1 MSSSSWNPHFSN
13 FIPNAKGGM
22 QVDTSHKALKT
33 PLQVPLSL
41 KAVHMLP
48 PGCAKIVSWVPDLIL
63 ISASS
68 NPQWRGSSFQ
78 VSLYAPHTWSTGTV
92 CVCGPHTLLGI
103 LITCLFHNLPGV
115 FVHMCGHI
123 TCGRSA
129 IHVFLQQG
137 LTSVTHPFSSGTS
150 VCRSRLHWRVLAL
163 KICQCP
169 RLCWY
174 TQIIR
179 ILLCVIKSWSYERAL
194 FQKCI
199 LRSYAFNDMTAGIV
213 N

>member
-63 ISASS
+63 FSASS

-92 CVCGPHTLLGI
+92 CVCVAHTHCWVSLSHACSTISLECLCICVATSPVVGQQFTYFCNRGSLLSHILSAVVHQFVGPGCTEGCWHSKSVSV
-103 LITCLFHNLPGV
+103 PGY
-115 FVHMCGHI
+115 
-123 TCGRSA
+123 A
-129 IHVFLQQG
+129 DIH
-137 LTSVTHPFSSGTS
+137 
-150 VCRSRLHWRVLAL
+150 
-163 KICQCP
+163 K
-169 RLCWY
+169 
-174 TQIIR
+174 
-179 ILLCVIKSWSYERAL
+179 
-194 FQKCI
+194 
-199 LRSYAFNDMTAGIV
+199 
-213 N
+213 